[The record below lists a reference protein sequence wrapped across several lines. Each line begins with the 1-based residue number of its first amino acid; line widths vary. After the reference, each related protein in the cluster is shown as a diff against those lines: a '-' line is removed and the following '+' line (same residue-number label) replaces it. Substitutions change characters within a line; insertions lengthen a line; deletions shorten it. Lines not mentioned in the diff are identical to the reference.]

1 MPHRGAPSQSLGHW
15 NRKQKGGTWTVI
27 RLCPKTAV
35 MSLNDGAADGEADT
49 HAVAFRR
56 VEGVE
61 QLGHA
66 LRVDADAGIAHAHA
80 HTIAVLVFGSD
91 QQLPRPIVHG
101 GHRIRGVADQVQDD
115 LLELNTIPRDRWK
128 VVGELQLKRYVISL
142 KLAQQERRH
151 LSRGPVQVA

>member
-1 MPHRGAPSQSLGHW
+1 MPHRGGPSRSLAHW

-35 MSLNDGAADGEADT
+35 MSLDDGAADGEADT

-80 HTIAVLVFGSD
+80 HTIVVLLFGSD

-101 GHRIRGVADQVQDD
+101 GHRIRGVAEQVQDD
-115 LLELNTIPRDRWK
+115 LLELNTVPRDRGE
-128 VVGELQLKRYVISL
+128 VLGELHLKRYVISL
-142 KLAQQERRH
+142 KPAHSERSHR
-151 LSRGPVQVA
+151 SRGPVQVD

>member
-1 MPHRGAPSQSLGHW
+1 MLHRGVPSRSLAHW

-27 RLCPKTAV
+27 RLSPKTAL
-35 MSLNDGAADGEADT
+35 MSLDDGAADGEADT

-61 QLGHA
+61 QFGHV

-80 HTIAVLVFGSD
+80 HTIAVLVLGSD
-91 QQLPRPIVHG
+91 QQLPRPIVDG

-128 VVGELQLKRYVISL
+128 GPGELQLKQYAISL
-142 KLAQQERRH
+142 KFAQ
-151 LSRGPVQVA
+151 